1 MRTRSIETR
10 EMLGKGDLFP
20 HVVVRR
26 LDGREFSYSDVWQRR
41 SLLLISLSAGTSSPD
56 ESEYLARLSAS
67 REAFDE
73 YGAEVIATRDPVPG
87 VPSPSMLVAD
97 RWGEIVA
104 VEHADR
110 ASELPPVEELVDWV
124 RFVAQAC
131 PECEGET
138 R

>member
-1 MRTRSIETR
+1 
-10 EMLGKGDLFP
+10 MLGKGDLFP
-20 HVVVRR
+20 HVTVRR
-26 LDGREFSYSDVWQRR
+26 LDGREFSYADVWQRR
-41 SLLLISLSAGTSSPD
+41 SLLLVSLPAATPSPD
-56 ESEYLARLSAS
+56 SPDDLEYLARLSAN

-73 YGAEVIATRDPVPG
+73 YGAEVVATRDTVPG
-87 VPSPSMLVAD
+87 LPSPSILVAD

-104 VEHADR
+104 VKHADR

-138 R
+138 K